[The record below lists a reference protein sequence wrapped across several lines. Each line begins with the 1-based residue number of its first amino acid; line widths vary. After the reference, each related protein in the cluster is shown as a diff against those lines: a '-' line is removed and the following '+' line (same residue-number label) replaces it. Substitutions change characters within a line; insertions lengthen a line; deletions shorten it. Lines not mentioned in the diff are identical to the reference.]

1 MPLDGILLSN
11 QKSGCLLCY
20 LFICMHVLALR
31 FLILQYVSCM
41 LTTSLGQKE
50 SE

>member
-1 MPLDGILLSN
+1 MEYYFQIRSLI
-11 QKSGCLLCY
+11 KCCLLCY